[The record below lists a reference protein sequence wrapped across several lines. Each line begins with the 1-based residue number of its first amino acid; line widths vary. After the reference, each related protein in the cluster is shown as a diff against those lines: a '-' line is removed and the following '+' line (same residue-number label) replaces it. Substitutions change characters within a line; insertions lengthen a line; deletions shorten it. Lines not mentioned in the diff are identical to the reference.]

1 MLITRLVL
9 KNWRNFRS
17 LDIRLR
23 ETTYILGPNAAGK
36 SNLLD
41 AFRFLRDIAKTEGGG
56 LQAAVSDRGGISS
69 MRCLHARRDTEV
81 LVEVELA
88 ETPDASPA
96 WRYVVG
102 FKSEGKGA
110 QRIFV
115 SQEIVW
121 KNGEQLL
128 RRPNKQDDGDHD
140 LLTQT
145 HLEQIRANKPFREL
159 AEFFNKVRYQ
169 HLVPQLVRFADRIGG
184 QRLKEDPFGQGF
196 LDQVA
201 LTPAGTRDSRLK
213 RIEKALK
220 LAVPQFE
227 ELKFE
232 RDDIGHP
239 HLKAR
244 YKHHRPLAGWQ
255 SEEYFSDG
263 TLRLLALLWGLLS
276 GDSVLLLEEPELS
289 LNDAIVRQIPL
300 MLRTAQLGRKVRR
313 QVVLSTHSEALL
325 SNEGI
330 DGRGIVL
337 LEPSS
342 EGSTARMPNQ
352 EEAVA
357 LKSGL
362 SPAEVLLPK
371 TRPGDVDQL
380 RFFG

>member
-1 MLITRLVL
+1 MLVTRLAL

-17 LDIRLR
+17 LEIRLR

-56 LQAAVSDRGGISS
+56 LQAAVADRGGISS
-69 MRCLHARRDTEV
+69 LRCLHARRDTEV
-81 LVEVELA
+81 LVEVDLA
-88 ETPDASPA
+88 ETSDMPPT

-115 SQEIVW
+115 SRENVW
-121 KNGEQLL
+121 KGNEELL
-128 RRPNKQDDGDHD
+128 RRPNKQDDADHD
-140 LLTQT
+140 QLTQT
-145 HLEQIRANKPFREL
+145 YLEQIRANKSFREL
-159 AEFFNKVRYQ
+159 SEFFNKVRYQ
-169 HLVPQLVRFADRIGG
+169 HLVPQLVRFADMIGG

-196 LDQVA
+196 LDQLA
-201 LTPAGTRDSRLK
+201 LTPTGTRESRLK

-232 RDDIGHP
+232 KDDLGHP
-239 HLKAR
+239 HLRAR
-244 YKHHRPLAGWQ
+244 YKHHRPNAGWQ
-255 SEEYFSDG
+255 SEEHFSDG
-263 TLRLLALLWGLLS
+263 TLRLLGLLWALIS
-276 GDSVLLLEEPELS
+276 GDSILLLEEPELS

-300 MLRTAQLGRKVRR
+300 MLRTAQAGRKVRR

-342 EGSTARMPNQ
+342 EGSTARMPNST
-352 EEAVA
+352 ELTA

-371 TRPGDVDQL
+371 TRPE
-380 RFFG
+380 